1 MSSILSAIHL
11 HIFSL
16 DSHEYCNRF
25 NRECIFK
32 LMLLYIVV
40 PQVNVTSNNVM
51 YAIAARNMT
60 FSIKVIF
67 FNLLK
72 YEMLKVHSDRKY
84 ITFYCIIT
92 YVNTTGYL
100 IKSLRIKNVNDK

>member
-1 MSSILSAIHL
+1 
-11 HIFSL
+11 
-16 DSHEYCNRF
+16 
-25 NRECIFK
+25 
-32 LMLLYIVV
+32 MLLYIVIS
-40 PQVNVTSNNVM
+40 QVNVTGCNIM
-51 YAIAARNMT
+51 YSIATRNMT

-67 FNLLK
+67 FYLLK